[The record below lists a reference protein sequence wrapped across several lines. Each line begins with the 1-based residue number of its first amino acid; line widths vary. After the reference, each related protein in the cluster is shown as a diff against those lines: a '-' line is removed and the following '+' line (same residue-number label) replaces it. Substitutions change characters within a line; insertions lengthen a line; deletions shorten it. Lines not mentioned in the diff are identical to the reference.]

1 MDVSCAIL
9 DNLMGRDRNKTPNEI
24 KMKDHYSNK
33 DVCKP
38 FLICFCFHTLF
49 PNTAYDDG
57 PCRFKHDTFI
67 KNMFDQDMGRTEYEK
82 KYLVECIGDLFIIQI
97 G

>member
-1 MDVSCAIL
+1 
-9 DNLMGRDRNKTPNEI
+9 MGRDRNKTASEI

-49 PNTAYDDG
+49 PNTSYEDG
-57 PCRFKHDTFI
+57 PCKYKHDPYL
-67 KNMFDQDMGRTEYEK
+67 KNMFDHDMTRTEYEK
-82 KYLVECIGDLFIIQI
+82 KYIIECIGSMYGI
-97 G
+97 

>member
-1 MDVSCAIL
+1 MDVSREIL
-9 DNLMGRDRNKTPNEI
+9 DNLMGRDRNKTANEI

-33 DVCKP
+33 DICKP

-57 PCRFKHDTFI
+57 PCKYKHDPYL
-67 KNMFDQDMGRTEYEK
+67 KNMFDLDMNRTEYEK
-82 KYLVECIGDLFIIQI
+82 RYLAECIGTY
-97 G
+97 